1 MKRTAI
7 ALTGAAVVIGGGTL
21 VMSQA
26 LAAPASQSQRIDGP
40 EVSNSQS
47 PAGAVTEDRITPAST
62 RAPSAANHDADDDR
76 VNPGAHDADDDRVNP
91 GAHDAD
97 DDRVNPGA
105 HDANEDRATPGATHV
120 EPGDDHGRRHG
131 GHGADDG
138 TGHEAGDDHGGNSGH

>member
-1 MKRTAI
+1 MKRTAV
-7 ALTGAAVVIGGGTL
+7 ALVGAAVVIGGGTL

-40 EVSNSQS
+40 QVDNS
-47 PAGAVTEDRITPAST
+47 PAGAATEDRTTPAST
-62 RAPSAANHDADDDR
+62 RTPGTTAPTHDA
-76 VNPGAHDADDDRVNP
+76 N
-91 GAHDAD
+91 

-105 HDANEDRATPGATHV
+105 HDANEDRANPGATHV

-138 TGHEAGDDHGGNSGH
+138 ANHDAGEDHGGDRGHD

>member
-26 LAAPASQSQRIDGP
+26 LAAPASQSQRIDRP

-76 VNPGAHDADDDRVNP
+76 VNPGAHDAN
-91 GAHDAD
+91 

-120 EPGDDHGRRHG
+120 EPGDDHGRGHG